1 MKEIGGYFGLEQLP
15 GSEYHADLI
24 AVNNA
29 RNALLYV
36 LKARGVQKLYL
47 PYYMC
52 DSVARMCDREGFAY
66 EHYHIARDF
75 RPVFDRMLQEGE
87 ALYIVNYFGQIDID
101 EAVTLQRRHGTII
114 FDNVQAFFQRPVAGM
129 DTVYSCRKFF
139 GVPDGGYVATNARL
153 QDELPED
160 RSGDRMKHLLGRYEG
175 CASDYYADFKANDK
189 SFDRLE
195 LRGMSRLTHGILG
208 AIDYEAVRKRREQN
222 YATLHQRLGSHNKLN
237 LRMPVGPYAYPFY
250 CQRGMEAKKL
260 LAQKKIYVATLW
272 PNVLKEK
279 APLEKD
285 YAANILPLPCDQR
298 YGSEEM
304 EYMAA
309 EIQMCCIELGV

>member
-1 MKEIGGYFGLEQLP
+1 
-15 GSEYHADLI
+15 
-24 AVNNA
+24 
-29 RNALLYV
+29 
-36 LKARGVQKLYL
+36 
-47 PYYMC
+47 
-52 DSVARMCDREGFAY
+52 
-66 EHYHIARDF
+66 
-75 RPVFDRMLQEGE
+75 
-87 ALYIVNYFGQIDID
+87 
-101 EAVTLQRRHGTII
+101 
-114 FDNVQAFFQRPVAGM
+114 
-129 DTVYSCRKFF
+129 
-139 GVPDGGYVATNARL
+139 
-153 QDELPED
+153 
-160 RSGDRMKHLLGRYEG
+160 MKHLLGRYEG